1 MLNTV
6 AYNSLNRDSW
16 LELRKKDITSTEVA
30 SLFGLGR
37 ETLFSLWHRKK
48 NQQDLVIEQ
57 TDRMKWGT
65 RLERAISAG
74 LAEDLGWQI
83 TDMTG
88 SYVTCPE
95 LRLGASFDNLVVCP
109 ERGEGIAEIKVV
121 DFIQYKNNW
130 GEQTD
135 TAPDYFEL
143 QLQTQLILKDLQ
155 WGCLAPLVGGNDLK
169 VFIRQR
175 DEAICKAIIDKVKWF
190 WDTIEKGIEPA
201 PDFLKDYD
209 MISQIYDKR
218 DGTKTIELPELQD
231 KLIRLDEISQ
241 QEKTL
246 EFEKNAIKAELL
258 KSSNEAGK
266 IFAGSME
273 ASIIRVKDSPDTV
286 ITADMVGQVKKGRA
300 GHNRITIKRRKQ

>member
-1 MLNTV
+1 V
-6 AYNSLNRDSW
+6 
-16 LELRKKDITSTEVA
+16 
-30 SLFGLGR
+30 
-37 ETLFSLWHRKK
+37 
-48 NQQDLVIEQ
+48 
-57 TDRMKWGT
+57 

-121 DFIQYKNNW
+121 DYIQYKNNW

-143 QLQTQLILKDLQ
+143 QLQTQLLLKNLQ

-175 DEAICKAIIDKVKWF
+175 DEDICKAIVDKVKWF
-190 WDTIEKGIEPA
+190 WDSIANNEEPS
-201 PDFLKDYD
+201 PNFLKDYD

-218 DGTKTIELPELQD
+218 DGGKVIELPELQD

-241 QEKTL
+241 QEKSL
-246 EFEKNAIKAELL
+246 EAEKNSIKAELL

-266 IFAGSME
+266 VIAGSME
-273 ASIIRVKDSPDTV
+273 ASIIRTKDTPDHTITV
-286 ITADMVGQVKKGRA
+286 EEATAMIGQIKKGRA
-300 GHNRITIKRRKQ
+300 GHNRITIKRRG